1 METMRG
7 SIRKKVPNGTYKMKL
22 KITQLT
28 PRLIELEIEKDTTY
42 EVEDII
48 QDTYKIK
55 VPMKRQGKFKYAL
68 VGEDEGELLDE

>member
-1 METMRG
+1 
-7 SIRKKVPNGTYKMKL
+7 MKL

-28 PRLIELEIEKDTTY
+28 PRLIELGIEKDKTY

-55 VPMKRQGKFKYAL
+55 VPMKRQEKFKYVL
-68 VGEDEGELLDE
+68 VGEDEGELVD